1 MLGLS
6 TIKLVV
12 FGLIAAAIVGYIG
25 YLKIEVIN
33 YKAQATKYESAYN
46 QVVSE
51 QNAKIAALKTEEA
64 AQDKVRAEQSAAQA
78 KVIFDTQ
85 NANIKAIHENNA
97 FKQVVIPNLA
107 RQLFNNTAPTSGGSD
122 QEGASGQANTVNDA
136 TQSSVADILK
146 GAQPGPRVPVIK
158 EGTLEDLL
166 AANEVN
172 KANYEQCS
180 KDKSDWITLWNQTV
194 TALNGQTRSP

>member
-1 MLGLS
+1 MFGIS

-12 FGLIAAAIVGYIG
+12 IGLIAAAIVGYIA
-25 YLKIEVIN
+25 YLRIEVIN

-46 QVVSE
+46 QIVSE

-78 KVIFDTQ
+78 KVIFDAQ
-85 NANIKAIHENNA
+85 NANLKAIHENNA

-107 RQLFNNTAPTSGGSD
+107 RQLFNSTPGVPDSVPASASSGP
-122 QEGASGQANTVNDA
+122 N
-136 TQSSVADILK
+136 
-146 GAQPGPRVPVIK
+146 K
-158 EGTLEDLL
+158 EGTPGRSYPVNEVPSATLEDLL

-172 KANYEQCS
+172 KANYEACS
-180 KDKSDWITLWNQTV
+180 KDKADWNTLWNQTV
-194 TALNGQTRSP
+194 SDLNGN